1 MNDMRDLYQQMI
13 LDHNQKPRNFGK
25 VDDHTHHASGENP
38 LCGDHLELTL
48 LVEDDIIRDI
58 KFNGGGC
65 AISTASASI
74 MTTVIKG
81 KSTTEAMDLFDQFH
95 TMITTGEA
103 DMDALGKLV
112 ALADIHKFP
121 ARVKCAMLSWRTM
134 ESSIEGIEEIATT
147 E

>member
-1 MNDMRDLYQQMI
+1 MSDLRDLYQQMI

-25 VDDHTHHASGENP
+25 VEDHSHHASGENS

-48 LVEDDIIRDI
+48 LVEDDVIRDI
-58 KFNGGGC
+58 KFDGGGC

-81 KSTTEAMDLFDQFH
+81 KSTPEALQLFDQFH

-112 ALADIHKFP
+112 VLADVHKYP
-121 ARVKCAMLSWRTM
+121 ARVKCAMLPWRTL
-134 ESSIEGIEEIATT
+134 ESSIEGIEKIATT

>member
-25 VDDHTHHASGENP
+25 IEDSSHQASGENP
-38 LCGDHLELTL
+38 LCGDYLELTL
-48 LVEDDIIRDI
+48 LVEDDMIHDI
-58 KFNGGGC
+58 KFSGGGC

-81 KSTTEAMDLFDQFH
+81 KSTPEAMKLFDQFH

-103 DMDALGKLV
+103 DMDAMGKLV
-112 ALADIHKFP
+112 VLADIHKFP
-121 ARVKCAMLSWRTM
+121 ARVKCAMLPWRTL
-134 ESSIEGIEEIATT
+134 ESSIEGNRIIATT

>member
-1 MNDMRDLYQQMI
+1 MSDLRDLYQQMI
-13 LDHNQKPRNFGK
+13 LDHNHKPRNFGK
-25 VDDHTHHASGENP
+25 VEDHNHHASGENP

-48 LVEDDIIRDI
+48 LVVDDVIRDI
-58 KFNGGGC
+58 KFDGGGC

-81 KSTTEAMDLFDQFH
+81 KSITEAMDLFDQFH
-95 TMITTGEA
+95 RMITTGEA
-103 DMDALGKLV
+103 DIDALGKLV
-112 ALADIHKFP
+112 ALADVHKFP

-134 ESSIEGIEEIATT
+134 ESSLEGAEEIATT